1 MPFHFRT
8 SLRINECII
17 SSVLSNSWQKHIK
30 RTSNVSSTGWV
41 IKREPRTEKDM
52 AAVCEWHVSCPRR
65 PNYSCILGN
74 GRLDCYAST
83 KYPTICQC
91 KWQINYKIRIILE
104 CKKSLQ
110 NIFQCSRRF
119 VSPTIHSRMLLH
131 SVSCYPSR
139 SCWLNNQS
147 GTMKRKKQNQIRKRR
162 RNTSEG
168 PDIKRDSLD
177 GKNYSTT
184 SSGHHR
190 W

>member
-1 MPFHFRT
+1 MFQA
-8 SLRINECII
+8 LAGLLNE
-17 SSVLSNSWQKHIK
+17 NHGWK
-30 RTSNVSSTGWV
+30 R
-41 IKREPRTEKDM
+41 M
-52 AAVCEWHVSCPRR
+52 VCEWHVSSPRR

-83 KYPTICQC
+83 KYPTIRQC

-110 NIFQCSRRF
+110 NIFQGSRRF
-119 VSPTIHSRMLLH
+119 VSPTTHSRMLLH

-147 GTMKRKKQNQIRKRR
+147 GTMKRRKQNKIRKRR